1 MIFEII
7 LSIVWLVFLVF
18 SWSVTTKAEKKIHD
32 FEEEFWKKYDSGKKT
47 DQDFVREV
55 SEKAERL
62 QSDFLKFIEETLQK
76 KYSEKYAQLVFDLS
90 ELMNDVEEYNSHIS
104 EISNLDKYQD
114 QEIKDILE
122 HSKYVLGL
130 LQNFKKD
137 LDNAKI
143 IS

>member
-122 HSKYVLGL
+122 HAKYVLGL